1 MYFINGLENSF
12 SRKKQKNKNKTY
24 PHKSLRLIIKIGS
37 YFKSMRKHQD
47 NQKRF
52 INSSNQIKSV
62 CNLLFPFIVNIAIFD
77 KILIISLR
85 PNQFHSD
92 NKSIYHMFFWATTTS
107 DVFVEYISSL
117 DQPTSLKSVDFLL
130 MWITLFRQT
139 VKFLIGYFIK
149 ILKFLLFELTFSSK
163 GEGLLVNA
171 KWRIF

>member
-1 MYFINGLENSF
+1 MVKKCHVFHKQA
-12 SRKKQKNKNKTY
+12 RKLIFPEKKEKRTY
-24 PHKSLRLIIKIGS
+24 SHKSLRLIIKIGS

-92 NKSIYHMFFWATTTS
+92 NKSIYHMFF
-107 DVFVEYISSL
+107 
-117 DQPTSLKSVDFLL
+117 
-130 MWITLFRQT
+130 
-139 VKFLIGYFIK
+139 
-149 ILKFLLFELTFSSK
+149 
-163 GEGLLVNA
+163 
-171 KWRIF
+171 